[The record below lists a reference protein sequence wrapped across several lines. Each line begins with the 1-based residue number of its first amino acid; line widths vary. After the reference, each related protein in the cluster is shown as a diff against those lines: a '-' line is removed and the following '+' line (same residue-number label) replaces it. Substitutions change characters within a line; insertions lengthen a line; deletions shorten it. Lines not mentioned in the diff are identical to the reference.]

1 MEEEL
6 NTDLISPSIYVH
18 SWCCW
23 AKGFWRICGPITV
36 HYTNILECILEEWY
50 TVLDRSKEIS
60 IFFLIYHLDGFD
72 WREKSMTVKYEESGV
87 LVQKV
92 KMNTKDVR

>member
-1 MEEEL
+1 M
-6 NTDLISPSIYVH
+6 IY
-18 SWCCW
+18 C
-23 AKGFWRICGPITV
+23 
-36 HYTNILECILEEWY
+36 
-50 TVLDRSKEIS
+50 VLDRSKEIS

-92 KMNTKDVR
+92 KMNTKDVRWKSTFGTGREWYMSPLLLRF